1 MKSTAAGT
9 GSALAD
15 ADWPRLGRDRLGW
28 DDDGSVVAM
37 GTPVVGRMAGG
48 GTQRATG
55 TGYGGEANSG
65 ST

>member
-1 MKSTAAGT
+1 MKSTAGGA

-15 ADWPRLGRDRLGW
+15 ADRPRLGRDRLGW

-37 GTPVVGRMAGG
+37 GTPVVGRMTVG
-48 GTQRATG
+48 GTQCATD